1 MSRLSRTLA
10 LPACALLLAGCT
22 RLDFERTYDLEGRM
36 TQEIAWDAPKYEQK
50 LTVTVSAEEPVS
62 VYLVK
67 EDDKEKAKQALSA
80 DKEPEGALASNV
92 DAKEVTLQATV
103 PAKTAAAVLI
113 RNRASK
119 NRVKVKVT
127 GR

>member
-1 MSRLSRTLA
+1 MCRLSRTLA
-10 LPACALLLAGCT
+10 LPVCALLLAGCT
-22 RLDFERTYDLEGRM
+22 RLDFEHTYDLEGPV
-36 TQEIAWDAPKYEQK
+36 TQKVEWDAPKYEQK

-67 EDDKEKAKQALSA
+67 EDDKEKAMNALTA
-80 DKEPEGALASNV
+80 DKEPEGALASKVN
-92 DAKEVTLQATV
+92 AKEITLQATV

-113 RNRASK
+113 RNRANK